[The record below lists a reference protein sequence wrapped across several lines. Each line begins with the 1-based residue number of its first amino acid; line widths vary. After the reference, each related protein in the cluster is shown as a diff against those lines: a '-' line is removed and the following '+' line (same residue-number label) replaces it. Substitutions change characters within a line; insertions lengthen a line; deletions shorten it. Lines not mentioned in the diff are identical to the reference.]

1 MAKNNE
7 MMTNEELAAFEEEN
21 EYPFYKTVYV
31 SYPEYT
37 MIYMLKSPKTCAVN
51 GIKDVKAD
59 SINLDIPASVEI
71 EGNTYY
77 VNEIFEEGFWDND
90 YIEAVTIPD
99 TVTCI
104 DRGAFQGC
112 RFLKSVYIPDSVTF
126 IDEIAFA
133 CCDRLKSVS
142 IPGGDIELGD
152 ECFDECPLLTITKR

>member
-1 MAKNNE
+1 ML
-7 MMTNEELAAFEEEN
+7 TNESLAEFEKEN
-21 EYPFYKTVYV
+21 EYPFYKTTYV
-31 SYPEYT
+31 SYSGYT
-37 MIYMLKSPKTCAVN
+37 MEFLIKSPKTCAVS
-51 GIKDVKAD
+51 GIKNVTDK
-59 SINLDIPASVEI
+59 NLHLDIPASVEI
-71 EGNTYY
+71 EGNTYW

-90 YIEAVTIPD
+90 YLEAVTIPD

-133 CCDRLKSVS
+133 CCDSLESVS

-152 ECFDECPLLTITKR
+152 ECFDDCPLLTITKR

>member
-1 MAKNNE
+1 
-7 MMTNEELAAFEEEN
+7 MMTNESLAEFEKEN
-21 EYPFYKTVYV
+21 EYPFYKTTYV
-31 SYPEYT
+31 SYSGYT
-37 MIYMLKSPKTCAVN
+37 MGFLIKSPKTCAVS
-51 GIKDVKAD
+51 GIKNVTDK
-59 SINLDIPASVEI
+59 NLHLDIPSSVEI
-71 EGNTYY
+71 EGNTYW
-77 VNEIFEEGFWDND
+77 VNEISEEGFWDND
-90 YIEAVTIPD
+90 YLEAVTIPD

>member
-1 MAKNNE
+1 
-7 MMTNEELAAFEEEN
+7 MMTNESLAEFEKEN
-21 EYPFYKTVYV
+21 EYPFYKTKYV

-51 GIKDVKAD
+51 GIKDVT
-59 SINLDIPASVEI
+59 NENLHLDIPASVEI
-71 EGNTYY
+71 EGNTYW
-77 VNEIFEEGFWDND
+77 VNEIFEEGFWDNGN
-90 YIEAVTIPD
+90 IEAVIIPD

-104 DRGAFQGC
+104 YRGAFQGC
-112 RFLKSVYIPDSVTF
+112 HRLKSVYIPDSVTF

-133 CCDRLKSVS
+133 CCDSLESVS

>member
-1 MAKNNE
+1 

-21 EYPFYKTVYV
+21 EYPIYKTVYV

-51 GIKDVKAD
+51 GIKDVKAN
-59 SINLDIPASVEI
+59 SINLDIPSSVEI
-71 EGNTYY
+71 EGNTYW
-77 VNEIFEEGFWDND
+77 VNEIFEEGFWDNGN
-90 YIEAVTIPD
+90 IEAVIIPD

-104 DRGAFQGC
+104 YRGAFQGC
-112 RFLKSVYIPDSVTF
+112 HRLKSVYIPDSVTF

-133 CCDRLKSVS
+133 CCDSLESVS